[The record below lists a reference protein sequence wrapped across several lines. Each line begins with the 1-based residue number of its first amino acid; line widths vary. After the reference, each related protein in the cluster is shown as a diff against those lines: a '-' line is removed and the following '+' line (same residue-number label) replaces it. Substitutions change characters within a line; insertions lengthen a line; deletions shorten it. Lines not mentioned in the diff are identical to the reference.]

1 MESWQ
6 HVQVHICRILGIQL
20 IFLVGFGFCIS
31 SSFVSCEVGG
41 CTSNVGST
49 NQSLNIPPYFEKHI
63 TKSYFDKYDSLLDSD
78 FLDFISHELFP
89 GSCELLLDNLNLV
102 LRLSVQ
108 QRSLIG
114 DGSHRHLSSSFRFNI
129 QSELIAELPI
139 HFCEAIIIEK
149 LPYGIFADP
158 FELQHLLQRGVFMD
172 AAVFGDT
179 NLELPSVHSNRSLVE
194 VHTDVDLNTF
204 SRHKDG
210 LEINIDLPLHI
221 RYPPLEE
228 SGYSN
233 IELGAPDLFMRCSIE
248 AKSHNQS
255 CLLMLKDNGVALGM
269 AL

>member
-1 MESWQ
+1 M
-6 HVQVHICRILGIQL
+6 
-20 IFLVGFGFCIS
+20 
-31 SSFVSCEVGG
+31 GG

-149 LPYGIFADP
+149 LPYGIFVDP
-158 FELQHLLQRGVFMD
+158 FELQHLLQRG
-172 AAVFGDT
+172 GKI
-179 NLELPSVHSNRSLVE
+179 LSVSFKQHIQALFSLSKIFESNHMCSIYGCSC
-194 VHTDVDLNTF
+194 F
-204 SRHKDG
+204 WRHKFG
-210 LEINIDLPLHI
+210 IAI
-221 RYPPLEE
+221 RSFQPVPCW
-228 SGYSN
+228 G
-233 IELGAPDLFMRCSIE
+233 
-248 AKSHNQS
+248 SHGCRSQHFFKTQGWFGNQHRS
-255 CLLMLKDNGVALGM
+255 STAYTLSSKWKGDHRKWK
-269 AL
+269 